1 MIQSWIKLR
10 DDIDTDPKVLRIA
23 RLIAKADGDQ
33 FFVARTGKT
42 DLLGDRFDTISETV
56 SRDVSVAC
64 LRRLWC
70 NVATHGRVE
79 LLNPDDTESS
89 TACIGGDLETIG
101 LITGMPSFGKALVKV
116 GWVQFDKE
124 RELLFFPNF
133 LEFNELR
140 HLIKGPSKNALKLR
154 AWKAKQK
161 AEKDE
166 AERLKKLGEN
176 PPANPLG
183 NQSEPVSEPVSE
195 PDEKPHGN
203 PVEEKKK
210 ENLSSSTTT
219 TTARPRNLEEALN
232 YAAGHRRSDVTGK
245 PVTAE
250 ITTAWFDERTA
261 ANWQERKAGHEYD
274 IADWRADLRIFTRH
288 WYANLNKRHHGTLRH
303 QALQKQAADG
313 LSPQQLSKL

>member
-1 MIQSWIKLR
+1 MIQSWIKVR

-23 RLIAKADGDQ
+23 RLIAKADADH
-33 FFVARTGKT
+33 FFVARSGKT
-42 DLLGDRFDTISETV
+42 DLLGDRLDTISETV

-176 PPANPLG
+176 PPG
-183 NQSEPVSEPVSE
+183 NQPETVSEPVSE
-195 PDEKPHGN
+195 TDEKPPGN

-219 TTARPRNLEEALN
+219 TTARPRNLEEVLN
-232 YAAGHRRSDVTGK
+232 YAAIQRRSDVTGK

-250 ITTAWFDERTA
+250 IATAWFDERTA

-288 WYANLNKRHHGTLRH
+288 WYANLNKPHQGTPRQPRH
-303 QALQKQAADG
+303 QALQKNHAANID
-313 LSPQQLSKL
+313 PEKLATF

>member
-1 MIQSWIKLR
+1 MIQAWIKLR

-42 DLLGDRFDTISETV
+42 DLLGDRLDTISETV

-79 LLNPDDTESS
+79 LLDPDDTESS

-101 LITGMPSFGKALVKV
+101 LITGMPSFGKALLKV

-166 AERLKKLGEN
+166 AERLRKLAE
-176 PPANPLG
+176 
-183 NQSEPVSEPVSE
+183 NQSETVSETVSE
-195 PDEKPHGN
+195 TDEKPPGN
-203 PVEEKKK
+203 PIEEKKK
-210 ENLSSSTTT
+210 ENLSSTT
-219 TTARPRNLEEALN
+219 TTARPRNLGEALN
-232 YAAGHRRSDVTGK
+232 YAASHRRSDVTGK

-250 ITTAWFDERTA
+250 ITTAWFDERIA

-288 WYANLNKRHHGTLRH
+288 WYANLNKRHHGTPRH